1 MSYNR
6 TCYHIL
12 AAKLS
17 IGETSD
23 NVAKKK
29 LNLARLRK
37 NARSR
42 NDKTSGRKIPR
53 RADYDVYPAPDA
65 VIGKHL
71 FIYIYEENF

>member
-37 NARSR
+37 NACSR

-65 VIGKHL
+65 VISKHL